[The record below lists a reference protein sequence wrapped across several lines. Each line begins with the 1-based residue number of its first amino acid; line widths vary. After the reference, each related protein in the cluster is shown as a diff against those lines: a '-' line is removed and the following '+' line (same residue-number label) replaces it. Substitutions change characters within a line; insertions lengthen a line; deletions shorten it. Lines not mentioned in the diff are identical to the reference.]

1 MSRPANS
8 SPSGDQPTDAVTIR
22 PEQSGDRDAIAD
34 VVAAAFRSLAEARLV
49 DAIRV
54 SDNFAAELS
63 LVAEVQGHIVGHVM
77 VSYAALHDDKT
88 QRRIANL
95 APLAVAPQ
103 FQGRGI
109 GSALTREVTAK
120 ADARGEP
127 MVVLEGSPAFY
138 ARLGF
143 EHSESYGIRM
153 PLPASAPREN
163 AQVLR
168 LRSYDP
174 SMRGHVVYPAAFDE
188 VTEHHEDPLGHVC

>member
-1 MSRPANS
+1 VSANF
-8 SPSGDQPTDAVTIR
+8 V
-22 PEQSGDRDAIAD
+22 
-34 VVAAAFRSLAEARLV
+34 
-49 DAIRV
+49 
-54 SDNFAAELS
+54 AELS
-63 LVAEVQGHIVGHVM
+63 LVTEVHGHIVGHVM

-95 APLAVAPQ
+95 SPLAVAPE

-120 ADARGEP
+120 ADVRGEP
-127 MVVLEGSPAFY
+127 LVVLEGSPAFY

-143 EHSESYGIRM
+143 EHSEPYGIRM
-153 PLPASAPREN
+153 PLPASATREA

-174 SMRGHVVYPAAFDE
+174 SMRGQVVYPAAFDE
-188 VTEHHEDPLGHVC
+188 VTEHHEDPLGLVC